1 MAHSLFIFVQ
11 RCGKKTSR
19 PNPLADDIITSLEEE
34 SLLIEKNKII
44 RYYYCG
50 PLRHLGKK

>member
-44 RYYYCG
+44 RYHYCR
-50 PLRHLGKK
+50 PLRHLGKQ